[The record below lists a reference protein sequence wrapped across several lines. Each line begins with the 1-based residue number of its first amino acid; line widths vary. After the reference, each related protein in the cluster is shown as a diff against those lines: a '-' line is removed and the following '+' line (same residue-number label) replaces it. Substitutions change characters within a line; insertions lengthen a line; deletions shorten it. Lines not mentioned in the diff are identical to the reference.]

1 MKMAKHAY
9 DWPWSR
15 PRPIEDVNVGT
26 IMEDFQDWLMPYLR
40 EHPGVLGPDEDVI
53 DRYGASA
60 LIAIFDACTDLAL
73 GKVTPAP
80 TPRPAH
86 AAD

>member
-40 EHPGVLGPDEDVI
+40 KSQDVI

-80 TPRPAH
+80 QTEDPAP
-86 AAD
+86 